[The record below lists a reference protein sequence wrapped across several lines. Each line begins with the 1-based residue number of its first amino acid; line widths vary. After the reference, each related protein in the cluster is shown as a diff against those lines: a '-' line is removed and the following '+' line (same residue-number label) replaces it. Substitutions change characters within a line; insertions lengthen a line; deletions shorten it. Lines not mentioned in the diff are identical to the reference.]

1 MNRVKRKNIHHQ
13 IWLFENNHYFCTAIK
28 KYLHTYWRD
37 GRVVDCGG
45 LENRWTERFRG
56 FESLFLRRTY
66 WTEMVSE
73 RTKSYK
79 SMICG
84 FFYCPKVLLPSDAK
98 ECILTICYPISLE
111 YCLWTFPISKHGCF
125 EIKITYICTLKLN
138 KQLIWNYQQVKS
150 HVLK

>member
-1 MNRVKRKNIHHQ
+1 MNRVKRKISITKFDYSKIITTFALQ
-13 IWLFENNHYFCTAIK
+13 LKILAYILGEMAEWSIAAVLKTVE
-28 KYLHTYWRD
+28 L
-37 GRVVDCGG
+37 
-45 LENRWTERFRG
+45 ERFRG
-56 FESLFLRRTY
+56 FESLSLRRTY

-111 YCLWTFPISKHGCF
+111 YCL
-125 EIKITYICTLKLN
+125 
-138 KQLIWNYQQVKS
+138 
-150 HVLK
+150 